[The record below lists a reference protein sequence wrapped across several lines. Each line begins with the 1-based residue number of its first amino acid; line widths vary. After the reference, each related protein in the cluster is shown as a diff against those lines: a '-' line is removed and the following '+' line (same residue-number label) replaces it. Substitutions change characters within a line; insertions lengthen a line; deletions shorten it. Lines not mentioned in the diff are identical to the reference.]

1 MLPVARL
8 GDVHTCPICGPNVIV
23 QGGIAKVDGLPVARM
38 GDKTA
43 CGAAIVTGSSMSK
56 DDNKPIAYLGSTT
69 THGGVIS
76 TGSPMHKVMP

>member
-8 GDVHTCPICGPNVIV
+8 GDVHTCPIHGPNTIIE
-23 QGGIAKVDGLPVARM
+23 GGKAKVDGLPVARR

-43 CGAAIVTGSSMSK
+43 CGATIIMGSSASM
-56 DDNKPIAYLGSTT
+56 DDNKPIAYLGCTT
-69 THGGVIS
+69 SCGGVIS